1 MFSKRF
7 TLIELLVV
15 IAIIAILASMLLPAL
30 NKARSAAKQI
40 KCASNH
46 KQVALAFTQ
55 YLNDN
60 QSIFPPQRY
69 IGLDTV
75 TGTSVYL
82 YWPDLMK
89 QYVND
94 SSPNRGSDSS
104 PCSPVFTCPEL
115 TTKWNTCRSGIGYNN
130 YGLAQGI
137 WNRPVSLAKIQRP
150 SELIELAD
158 GFFLGS
164 SGKRYGNSY
173 LDGCSR
179 VDYRHQDYTTTAY
192 VDGHVNKNRYFDIRR
207 TWSDLYNKYPWMQPG
222 LQ

>member
-1 MFSKRF
+1 MTRKKF

-46 KQVALAFTQ
+46 KQVAMAFAQ

-60 QSIFPPQRY
+60 HSIFPPHRY
-69 IGLDTV
+69 TGPDTV
-75 TGTSVYL
+75 TGSAVAL

-104 PCSPVFTCPEL
+104 PCSKVFTCPEL
-115 TTKWNTCRSGIGYNN
+115 TTPWNTCRSGIGYNN
-130 YGLAQGI
+130 WGLAQGI
-137 WNRPVSLAKIQRP
+137 WTRPIILSKIRRP

-158 GFFLGS
+158 GFWLI

-179 VDYRHQDYTTTAY
+179 VDYRHQDYATVGY
-192 VDGHVNKNRYFDIRR
+192 VDGHVSKKRYFELYRG
-207 TWSDLYNKYPWMQPG
+207 WGDLYNKYPWMQPG